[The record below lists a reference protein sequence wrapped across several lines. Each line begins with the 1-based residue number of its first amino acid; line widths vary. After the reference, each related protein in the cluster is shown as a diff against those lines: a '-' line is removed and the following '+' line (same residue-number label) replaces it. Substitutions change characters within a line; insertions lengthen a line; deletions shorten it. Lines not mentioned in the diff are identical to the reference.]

1 MDFTVVVD
9 YFPKLLEGAWVS
21 LQLVSLSIVLGAIFA
36 LPIALARTSS
46 NIFIS
51 GLPYLYIFFFRGT
64 PLLVQIFLVYYGASQ
79 FEVVKESIFWPIL
92 REPFWCAIIAF
103 TLNTSAYTAEIF
115 RGALQ
120 AIPKGEVEA
129 CKTMGMTTPQMYR
142 RILLPRAFGIVLPA
156 YGNEI
161 ILMLKGS
168 ALAST
173 ITILDLTG
181 MARTIIARTYTPI
194 EIFLAAGVIY
204 LVISMLIIAIFRQ
217 IEKRQNGYLGPRSI
231 KVADKG

>member
-1 MDFTVVVD
+1 M
-9 YFPKLLEGAWVS
+9 AW
-21 LQLVSLSIVLGAIFA
+21 IRAIPFA
-36 LPIALARTSS
+36 
-46 NIFIS
+46 
-51 GLPYLYIFFFRGT
+51 YIFFFRGT

-79 FEVVKESIFWPIL
+79 FEVVRESVLWPIL

-115 RGALQ
+115 RGAIQ
-120 AIPKGEVEA
+120 AIPPGEVEA
-129 CKTMGMTTPQMYR
+129 CKVIGMTKTQMYR
-142 RILLPRAFGIVLPA
+142 RVLLPRAFGIVLPA

-181 MARTIIARTYTPI
+181 MARTIIARTYTPM
-194 EIFLAAGVIY
+194 EIFLAAGAIY
-204 LVISMLIIAIFRQ
+204 LVISIVIIAIFRQ
-217 IEKRQNGYLGPRSI
+217 IEQRQNRYLGTLSI
-231 KVADKG
+231 KVPDKG